1 MTAYNYDAGPGS
13 GQQFL
18 VLGSLPSPWSGARGT
33 GDWPGPDKLPAWPR
47 LCVAIKSRFY
57 KNSWTWKRRLTAR
70 PSLLQTGFHI
80 FIVWYGLF
88 GVEGGF
94 KTRIKVLCA
103 PVFIV
108 PETLNIFRHIII
120 QNLVLFW
127 DMTGIFH
134 ACLEFMN
141 RKIGLIPFLAAFCV
155 NKHVK
160 NSLVWQDWRV
170 CEWVCPA
177 GLVEGQKPQARQ

>member
-1 MTAYNYDAGPGS
+1 MSLFYLNFILRPASKVWWKIKVVLLRGSCLESEKKKRCVGMTAYNYDAGPGS

-33 GDWPGPDKLPAWPR
+33 GDWPGPDKLPARPR

-70 PSLLQTGFHI
+70 PSSLQTGFHI

-88 GVEGGF
+88 GVEEGI

-108 PETLNIFRHIII
+108 PETLKHFQAHYHSKSC
-120 QNLVLFW
+120 LVLRYDWYFS
-127 DMTGIFH
+127 
-134 ACLEFMN
+134 CLFGVHE
-141 RKIGLIPFLAAFCV
+141 P
-155 NKHVK
+155 
-160 NSLVWQDWRV
+160 
-170 CEWVCPA
+170 
-177 GLVEGQKPQARQ
+177 